1 LRAGKLGLDRP
12 GTWMYR
18 FVGRG
23 NAHVLAR
30 GLSFLRSGVTQS
42 AFAREACA
50 KVFQGGDMKKF
61 LFGLGLAAIVVVWL
75 VVWTALPWF
84 VVLAL
89 VFLLVL
95 WLLLAR
101 TGRRTL
107 SVTRVGLSTLTGR
120 LGSTA
125 VIVVGIAGVVG
136 VLVALLAMGDGL
148 TATLQ
153 QTGSNDTAIVLR
165 GGSGAESNSVL
176 TRDDIDVIEQAPGIA
191 RDAQGKS
198 IASAELVVV
207 ANVPKKSDPT
217 TDANVAI
224 RGVGD
229 EAWTVWPN
237 VKIVKGRKFKPG
249 MRELDVGEGAE
260 RQFAGLG
267 VGKTLRLA
275 GQDWTIVGV
284 FASDDA
290 HGSELW
296 GDSKSVASA
305 YRRGSSA
312 ESVIARLTSPKAFDR
327 FKASLTGDPRLKVDV
342 STTRDYFNK
351 QSEGL
356 SKVIRVVGITI
367 GVIMAIGAIFGALNT
382 MYAAVAT
389 RAREIATLRAIGFRG
404 LPVVVSVLLETM
416 LLALLGG
423 IIGAVIVW
431 LVFNGYTAST
441 VGGNFSQVVFQ
452 FRVTPELL
460 WTGIKWA
467 LAIGFVGGLFP
478 AVRAAR
484 LPVTAALREL

>member
-1 LRAGKLGLDRP
+1 
-12 GTWMYR
+12 
-18 FVGRG
+18 
-23 NAHVLAR
+23 
-30 GLSFLRSGVTQS
+30 
-42 AFAREACA
+42 
-50 KVFQGGDMKKF
+50 MKKF
-61 LFGLGLAAIVVVWL
+61 LFGLGLAAIVIVWL

-89 VFLLVL
+89 VILLAA
-95 WLLLAR
+95 WLLAAR

-107 SVTRVGLSTLTGR
+107 SVMRVGLSTLAER

-153 QTGSNDTAIVLR
+153 QTGNNDTAIVLR

-191 RDAQGKS
+191 RDAQGKP

-207 ANVPKKSDPT
+207 ANVPKKSDPK

-237 VKIVKGRKFKPG
+237 VKIIKGRKFTPG
-249 MRELDVGEGAE
+249 MRELVVGEGAE
-260 RQFAGLG
+260 RQFAGLD
-267 VGKTLRLA
+267 VGKTLRLG

-284 FASDDA
+284 FASNDA

-312 ESVIARLTSPKAFDR
+312 ESVIARLTSPKVFDK
-327 FKASLTGDPRLKVDV
+327 FKASLMGDPRVKVDV

-356 SKVIRVVGITI
+356 SKVIRIVGITI
-367 GVIMAIGAIFGALNT
+367 GIIMAIGAIFGALNT

-404 LPVVVSVLLETM
+404 TPVVVSVLLETM

-423 IIGAVIVW
+423 IVGAVIVW
-431 LVFNGYTAST
+431 LAFNGYTAST

-467 LAIGFVGGLFP
+467 LAIGFIGGLFP

-484 LPVTAALREL
+484 LPVTTALREL

>member
-1 LRAGKLGLDRP
+1 
-12 GTWMYR
+12 
-18 FVGRG
+18 
-23 NAHVLAR
+23 
-30 GLSFLRSGVTQS
+30 
-42 AFAREACA
+42 
-50 KVFQGGDMKKF
+50 
-61 LFGLGLAAIVVVWL
+61 
-75 VVWTALPWF
+75 
-84 VVLAL
+84 
-89 VFLLVL
+89 
-95 WLLLAR
+95 
-101 TGRRTL
+101 
-107 SVTRVGLSTLTGR
+107 
-120 LGSTA
+120 
-125 VIVVGIAGVVG
+125 
-136 VLVALLAMGDGL
+136 
-148 TATLQ
+148 
-153 QTGSNDTAIVLR
+153 
-165 GGSGAESNSVL
+165 L

-191 RDAQGKS
+191 RDAQGKP

-382 MYAAVAT
+382 MYAAIAT

>member
-1 LRAGKLGLDRP
+1 LRAGGAR
-12 GTWMYR
+12 
-18 FVGRG
+18 
-23 NAHVLAR
+23 NAHVLACTLR
-30 GLSFLRSGVTQS
+30 FLRSGVTQS
-42 AFAREACA
+42 AFARDACA
-50 KVFQGGDMKKF
+50 KVFRGGVMKRF
-61 LFGLGLAAIVVVWL
+61 LFGLGLAAIVIAWL

-84 VVLAL
+84 VVLILAAL
-89 VFLLVL
+89 LAL
-95 WLLLAR
+95 WLVVAR

-107 SVTRVGLSTLTGR
+107 SVTRVGMSTLAQR

-191 RDAQGKS
+191 RDAQGKP

-207 ANVPKKSDPT
+207 ANVPKKSDPE

-224 RGVGD
+224 RGVGNG
-229 EAWTVWPN
+229 AWKVWPN
-237 VKIVKGRKFKPG
+237 VKITKGRKFTPG
-249 MRELDVGEGAE
+249 MRELVVGEGAE
-260 RQFAGLG
+260 RQFAGLEM
-267 VGKTLRLA
+267 GKTLRLG

-284 FASDDA
+284 FASNDA

-312 ESVIARLTSPKAFDR
+312 ESVTARLASPKAFDQ
-327 FKASLTGDPRLKVDV
+327 FKASLMGDPRVKVDV
-342 STTRDYFNK
+342 STTRDYYNK

-356 SKVIRVVGITI
+356 SKVIRTVGITI

-441 VGGNFSQVVFQ
+441 LGANFSQVVFQ
-452 FRVTPELL
+452 FKVSPALL

-467 LAIGFVGGLFP
+467 LAIGFIGGLFP